1 MPYIISIIEI
11 ALLIVLPLIIFYQHS
26 NLSYKQYA
34 INIALLYLIWYLSYA
49 CLHELCHMFGSW
61 IMGTPILDYQLIP
74 PFWKGDFRTAY
85 VNSPFENNNQAVV
98 SLIMPYLRDIVF
110 LIPGFLILKRKG
122 INNYFLTGLV
132 LIVFILSP
140 LYDVINNYSAFVF
153 MSYGDFNGISKII
166 GAVYTNAIGL
176 LFTLTALFITFRIF
190 KIYKDF
196 PLL

>member
-1 MPYIISIIEI
+1 
-11 ALLIVLPLIIFYQHS
+11 
-26 NLSYKQYA
+26 
-34 INIALLYLIWYLSYA
+34 
-49 CLHELCHMFGSW
+49 MFGSW

-110 LIPGFLILKRKG
+110 VIPGFLILKRKG